1 MAKAKVIRGTK
12 CLIQLGDGT
21 TPTEVF
27 AAPCALTTKS
37 FELTT
42 ETNDETV
49 VDCAD
54 LEAAP
59 FVDRFAVSRSARISG
74 SGKVDMD
81 SLAIWRTWALAGVPK
96 NVRFR
101 FDLTGAN
108 GGGYYAMSGLL
119 SSFSI
124 TAENNGN
131 ADIEIE
137 IASNGAVAWTAAS

>member
-12 CLIQLGDGT
+12 CLIQLGDGA

-27 AAPCALTTKS
+27 VAPCVLTTKS

-49 VDCAD
+49 PDCTD
-54 LEAAP
+54 LEAAS

-101 FDLTGAN
+101 FDVTGAN
-108 GGGYYAMSGLL
+108 GGGYYAMSGILA
-119 SSFSI
+119 SFS
-124 TAENNGN
+124 TSAENNGN

-137 IASNGAVAWTAAS
+137 IASNGAVAWTAAT